1 MNMMTEL
8 AADRELLSDNP
19 RRDIRIGGAIAFFF
33 FVILLGW
40 AAFAPLDA
48 GVRGSGHIAISGN
61 RQAVQHRDGGVVNAI
76 HVREGQHVR
85 QGQVLVEM
93 AAPDL
98 KANERAL
105 TSDYLSLL
113 AQRARLMAERN
124 GQTSFAPP
132 AEFASLDP
140 ADRPVAAQAMRLQM
154 GQLRARLDSLSA
166 QESVLAQR
174 SRQLAQQRSGFGDQ
188 RTSYQTQYDIMQD
201 ELDGLKSLEKKGFAS
216 TNRIRELERA
226 QEDLRGRAASM
237 SSEMA
242 RAGQGMGETRMQALS
257 LRQTS
262 LEEVA
267 TDLRDTQSRLSEVLP
282 KLVAAREQL
291 RHSTVRSPATGQV
304 VGLTVFTVGG
314 VVAPGQTLME
324 VVPDDK
330 ALVIQVQI
338 SPKDAD
344 DVYRGQEAQLRFV
357 SVHNARLPLLK
368 GRVRTISAD
377 SFNDEKTGQSFFRAE
392 VEVPP
397 AELAQVQNSLGHGQL
412 RPGLPVEVVLSTRAR
427 TALQYLLEPLTD
439 HFWSALREQ

>member
-392 VEVPP
+392 VEVPS